1 VRLVGPC
8 YELGRSSILM
18 MSTLALTGP
27 VDMVATAIPL
37 STPDVKIA
45 RLHVDPETK
54 CSTSLVRFPG
64 DWGRS
69 VDCFYAVHEEI
80 IVLEGELAVSGV
92 SYTPGVYGFIPTAA
106 LRFASSTPG
115 GCLALAW
122 FGGIPL
128 GLTEDEAAQRV
139 VPPSLRHDLHTE
151 HLHTDQSPL
160 GPLGTRLR
168 SSEQGSCWLV
178 DGVDG
183 GTAGF
188 AVEVLHIPTWKW
200 TRVEAGAALPNLEGR
215 TILRI
220 TGA

>member
-1 VRLVGPC
+1 
-8 YELGRSSILM
+8 
-18 MSTLALTGP
+18 MSALALAGP

-37 STPDVKIA
+37 SSPDVQIA

-80 IVLEGELAVSGV
+80 VVLEGELLVSGV
-92 SYTPGVYGFIPTAA
+92 SYTAGVYGFIPTAA
-106 LRFASSTPG
+106 LRFASATPG

-128 GLTEDEAAQRV
+128 GLTDEEAAQRV
-139 VPPSLRHDLHTE
+139 VPSSLRHDLRTE
-151 HLHTDQSPL
+151 HLHTDQSPV
-160 GPLGTRLR
+160 GPLGTKLR
-168 SSEQGSCWLV
+168 TSEQGSCWLV
-178 DGVDG
+178 DRLAG
-183 GTAGF
+183 GIAGF
-188 AVEVLHIPTWKW
+188 AVEVLHIPTWEW
-200 TRVEAGAALPNLEGR
+200 SRVEVGEELPVLEGR
-215 TILRI
+215 TILRV